1 MHPTRAWQQIVEIIN
16 AKTGAGFHRGRRLWY
31 GRVRPGPATGGA
43 SMLGYHEA
51 LVDVV
56 LG

>member
-31 GRVRPGPATGGA
+31 GRVRPGPATGGT